1 MHSPSPRTRTA
12 SAAPSAPPSPGY
24 AIRRIGTV
32 NWLGFWTMYLK
43 EVRRFW
49 KVATQ
54 TVFAPAVTTLLFL
67 AIFSLALGGHG
78 RLIGGV
84 PFEIFLAPGLIAMTI
99 LQNGF
104 ANTLSSIL
112 IAKVQGNIVDVLM
125 PPLSP
130 GELTAAYALGG
141 TTRGIVCGLVVTLCM
156 RPFVPFEIAHPWAV
170 LYFGVSA
177 ALMLAL
183 LGILA
188 GIWAEKFDHGAAVT
202 NFIVTPLSFLSGTF
216 YSIDR
221 LPGLWHTVSQ
231 LNPFF
236 YLIDG
241 FRYGFIGSADGAI
254 MVGVFSTLGV
264 NIVLW
269 AACYLLIK
277 GGYKLR
283 P

>member
-1 MHSPSPRTRTA
+1 MSSPAPRAETPA
-12 SAAPSAPPSPGY
+12 LPGPGY
-24 AIRRIGTV
+24 AVRRIGTV

-104 ANTLSSIL
+104 ANTSSSIL
-112 IAKVQGNIVDVLM
+112 ISKVQGNIVDVLM

-130 GELTAAYALGG
+130 GEITAAYALGG
-141 TTRGIVCGLVVTLCM
+141 TTRGIVCGTFVTICM
-156 RPFVPFEIAHPWAV
+156 RPFVPFGIAHPWAV
-170 LYFGVSA
+170 LYFGLSA
-177 ALMLAL
+177 ALMLSL

-188 GIWAEKFDHGAAVT
+188 GIWAEKFDHAAAVT

-221 LPGLWHTVSQ
+221 LPGVWHTVSQ
-231 LNPFF
+231 FNPFF

-241 FRYGFIGSADGAI
+241 FRYGFIGGADGVL
-254 MVGVFSTLGV
+254 MLGVTSTLGI
-264 NIVLW
+264 NILLW
-269 AACYLLIK
+269 LACYWLFRR
-277 GGYKLR
+277 GYKLR